1 MSQKT
6 KKIIRTVGLLV
17 FLALGIKILAPYVQS
32 IPESLGALKHLN
44 YGLLTLAI
52 FFEFLKYLSSGN
64 FINSIIGLFK
74 NHVSVWQATMI
85 VLASS
90 SFGMVGGGMAGSAAS
105 TFQWLRERNVK
116 GQAALMAGI
125 LPILFS
131 AASVLVLA
139 LVGMIYL
146 FEIGKLT
153 TPQIRGFLIILAL
166 IGLALVFIFLFFRN
180 SQKSKNFVLKV
191 VAKVEKITKKNYE
204 KEKILQQVDEAFEIR
219 DFFFQKGWKNMLFA
233 NSLIYIFDLLS
244 MYFLFLAAGMQI
256 SPAVVLIGYGL
267 PLILGKASFVLPGGI
282 GVVESSM
289 IELFQHVGVPY
300 AESVVVALSYR
311 FIAFLVPS
319 ILGFIL
325 VFVMQKKDKNKD
337 FNSKM
342 HVE

>member
-1 MSQKT
+1 M
-6 KKIIRTVGLLV
+6 
-17 FLALGIKILAPYVQS
+17 
-32 IPESLGALKHLN
+32 
-44 YGLLTLAI
+44 
-52 FFEFLKYLSSGN
+52 
-64 FINSIIGLFK
+64 
-74 NHVSVWQATMI
+74 
-85 VLASS
+85 
-90 SFGMVGGGMAGSAAS
+90 
-105 TFQWLRERNVK
+105 
-116 GQAALMAGI
+116 
-125 LPILFS
+125 
-131 AASVLVLA
+131 
-139 LVGMIYL
+139 
-146 FEIGKLT
+146 
-153 TPQIRGFLIILAL
+153 
-166 IGLALVFIFLFFRN
+166 
-180 SQKSKNFVLKV
+180 
-191 VAKVEKITKKNYE
+191 EKITKKNYE

>member
-1 MSQKT
+1 
-6 KKIIRTVGLLV
+6 
-17 FLALGIKILAPYVQS
+17 
-32 IPESLGALKHLN
+32 
-44 YGLLTLAI
+44 
-52 FFEFLKYLSSGN
+52 
-64 FINSIIGLFK
+64 
-74 NHVSVWQATMI
+74 
-85 VLASS
+85 
-90 SFGMVGGGMAGSAAS
+90 
-105 TFQWLRERNVK
+105 
-116 GQAALMAGI
+116 MAGI

-289 IELFQHVGVPY
+289 IELFQRVGVPY